1 MSKHAK
7 KLGGLAWRQCGKK
20 KRYATEGE
28 APRQIAAIHRHRPNE
43 QLRVYDCAICNG
55 WHLTNQPKRS

>member
-1 MSKHAK
+1 MGNKAK

-28 APRQIAAIHRHRPNE
+28 AHQQIAHIHRHRPHE
-43 QLRVYDCAICNG
+43 YLRVYDCGVCNG
-55 WHLTNQPKRS
+55 FHLTNQTRRS